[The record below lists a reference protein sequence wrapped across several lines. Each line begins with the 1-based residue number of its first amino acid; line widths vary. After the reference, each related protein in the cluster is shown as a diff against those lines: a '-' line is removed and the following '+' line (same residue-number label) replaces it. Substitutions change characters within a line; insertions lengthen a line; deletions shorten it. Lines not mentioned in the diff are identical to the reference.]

1 MGKVESLNELFNQMR
16 KGNPQKRRLAL
27 FTLAIVLAYGLA
39 GWYFL
44 HDYFG
49 KHPVLFAGLLLTP
62 YLIILR
68 DPGKFSYRYAFLSLT
83 LLGISLWVPVK
94 TLYFL
99 ALAFAAL
106 CWIEIAF
113 GRINYLPLFLFLV
126 LSPVFNFLTTIFG
139 FPIRLQLSEWAGGIL
154 GGMGLQMVV
163 SGNVLSVNGTDFSV
177 DPACVGLNMLVVSL
191 IIALLLLAYSERKS
205 GKTLSIPGIGFVLL
219 LTFGL
224 NLLCNLIRIVL
235 LVWFRILPENP
246 LHDVVGMGCLLMYVI
261 LPLMFIVPRIYRQAF
276 FFRPF
281 PQPGKN
287 IRWVV
292 WSVKPALSMGLQAF
306 LLVMVLGRGGCW
318 EGRGG
323 QPASVAPGSVP
334 GYQREVVAEGI
345 FKYTKKEALLY
356 VKPVAEFYD
365 AEHTPLICWQ
375 GSGYEFKQIG
385 RRWCGDRE
393 IYTGILQKG
402 DDRIHTAWW
411 FDNGQH
417 PTISQSEWRWRMSQ
431 GEAAYSLINL
441 NSGSEAV
448 LSRELESLLKLS
460 IIRQ

>member
-1 MGKVESLNELFNQMR
+1 MLKEKNL
-16 KGNPQKRRLAL
+16 KHRLAL
-27 FTLAIVLAYGLA
+27 FTIAIVLAYGLA

-44 HDYFG
+44 NEYFG
-49 KHPVLFAGLLLTP
+49 KHPVLFAGLLLAP

-68 DPGKFSYRYAFLSLT
+68 EPGKFCYRYAFLSFV
-83 LLGISLWVPVK
+83 LLVISLWVPVK

-106 CWIEIAF
+106 CWIESAF
-113 GRINYLPLFLFLV
+113 GRLNYLPLFLFLV

-154 GGMGLQMVV
+154 EGMGLQMVV
-163 SGNVLSVNGTDFSV
+163 SGNILSVNGTDFSV

-191 IIALLLLAYSERKS
+191 IIALLLLAFWERKS
-205 GKTLSIPGIGFVLL
+205 GKTLLIPGIGFALL

-246 LHDVVGMGCLLMYVI
+246 LHDAVGMGCLLIYVI
-261 LPLMFIVPRIYRQAF
+261 IPLTLIIPRIYRLDF

-281 PQPGKN
+281 PPL
-287 IRWVV
+287 RWNNK
-292 WSVKPALSMGLQAF
+292 WFIWPINPTLSVGLQTF
-306 LLVMVLGRGGCW
+306 LLVMVLGRGCFW

-323 QPASVAPGSVP
+323 QLASVTPGSVP

-345 FKYTKKEALLY
+345 YKYTKKEALLY

-441 NSGSEAV
+441 NSGSEEV
-448 LSRELESLLKLS
+448 LNRELESVLNLS